1 MTKSLEDAPIAS
13 KKILLRLG
21 LDLPLGDSG
30 EIIDDSRLRSSLE
43 TIHFLLNRQA
53 KVVIIGHFGRPNGQP
68 DPKLSLR
75 PVYLHL
81 SALLKKP
88 ISFAPNLFS
97 PATKKLIEEMAEG
110 TVVGLENLRYDSGEE
125 GNSRT
130 FAKKLAQYGEVFVN
144 DAFSV
149 AHREAA
155 STVAITEFLPSYPG
169 LLFEREVEILHNL
182 MKHPDRP
189 FVAIIG
195 GIKVA
200 DKLPAIRYIADKADR
215 VLVGGAVA
223 NTFLAAAG
231 MNVRESIIDKAYLE
245 QAKEL
250 VKRYRDKLVL
260 PEDFVWESGKILD
273 NGPQTTKK
281 FQTYLKSART
291 ILWNGSLG
299 HSENPKYAHGSD
311 TIAKYIAELPATTI
325 IAGGNTIEIFSRL
338 KLLQEVNFVSTGG
351 GATLELLSGRALPG
365 IRALG

>member
-1 MTKSLEDAPIAS
+1 MQSLEDAPVAS

-21 LDLPLGDSG
+21 LDVPLGPSG
-30 EIIDDSRLRSSLE
+30 EILDDSRLRSSLE

-53 KVVIIGHFGRPNGQP
+53 KVVIIGHLGRPEGKA

-97 PATKKLIEEMAEG
+97 PATKKLIDEMPEG
-110 TVVGLENLRYDSGEE
+110 MVVGLENLRFDPGEE
-125 GNSRT
+125 NNSRT
-130 FAKKLAQYGEVFVN
+130 FAKKLAQYGEVYVN

-155 STVAITEFLPSYPG
+155 SVVAVAEFLPSYPG
-169 LLFEREVEILHNL
+169 LLFEREVSVLKNL

-189 FVAIIG
+189 FVAIVG
-195 GIKVA
+195 GVKVA
-200 DKLPAIRYIADKADR
+200 DKLPAIKYIAGKADR
-215 VLVGGAVA
+215 VLVSGAVA
-223 NTFLAAAG
+223 NTFLAAKG
-231 MNVRESIIDKAYLE
+231 MNVRESLIDKEYLG

-250 VKRYRDKLVL
+250 LKRYRDKLVL
-260 PEDFVWESGKILD
+260 PEDFIWEEGKILD
-273 NGPQTTKK
+273 QGPQTTKR
-281 FQTYLKSART
+281 FQAYLKTART

-299 HSENPKYAHGSD
+299 HSEDPKYAHGSD
-311 TIAKYIAELPATTI
+311 AIAKFIADLPATTI

-338 KLLQEVNFVSTGG
+338 NLLKEVNFVSTGG
-351 GATLELLSGRALPG
+351 GAALELLSGEVLPGVRALS
-365 IRALG
+365 R